1 MNLSPPPIIG
11 LEDPL
16 RVLLLLDYNTR
27 IVVIGAMLLG
37 IVGGIVGAFLMFRQ
51 RALVGDVLGHAML
64 PGVAVAFLGGQVI
77 GGGRNLASLLAGGA
91 VAAMLAGLLML
102 WLRRG
107 SRLGDDAVMAIVLS
121 GFFGLGVVLLSVVQ
135 TTGGSGQAGLEDFIF
150 GKTASMVFD
159 DVIVIA
165 LGGGFV
171 LVTTLLIF
179 KELGLLCFDE
189 AFAASIGRPV
199 RGLDLMLLVMTVT
212 TALIG
217 MQAVGLILVVAIMV
231 IPSAAARF
239 LTDDLRVMVVISGIM
254 GAVGCWIGVTASAAS
269 PGLPGGAMIVL
280 ATSVLF
286 VLAMLFGRQR
296 GLVPRWIASRSLR
309 RQVGR
314 DHLLRSFREYAE
326 VTGDPAIDIRTIQ
339 RFRSWGPR
347 RIDGLLR
354 TARRDG
360 EMVEVEPGIWR
371 LSDLGTLEAAAIVRN
386 HRLWEHYLLRYAD
399 IAPTHVDRAADRIE
413 HVLDPLLVRSLEAEV
428 GDGIAARSPVSPHP
442 LGDDLPDNARYEWGG
457 SDA

>member
-1 MNLSPPPIIG
+1 MSSIPPPIIG

-27 IVVIGAMLLG
+27 VVVIGAMLLG
-37 IVGGIVGAFLMFRQ
+37 AVGGIVGAFLMFRQ

-64 PGVAVAFLGGQVI
+64 PGVAVAFLVGQAI
-77 GGGRNLASLLAGGA
+77 GGSRGLILLLAGGA

-107 SRLGDDAVMAIVLS
+107 SKLGDDAVMAIVLS
-121 GFFGLGVVLLSVVQ
+121 GFFGLGVVLLSIIQ
-135 TTGGSGQAGLEDFIF
+135 ATGGGGQAGLEDFIF

-165 LGGGFV
+165 IGGGLVVVATIV
-171 LVTTLLIF
+171 LF
-179 KELGLLCFDE
+179 KDLGLLCFDE

-199 RGLDLMLLVMTVT
+199 RTLDLVLLVMTVT

-239 LTDDLRVMVVISGIM
+239 LTNDLRVMVVAAGII
-254 GAVGCWIGVTASAAS
+254 GAVGCWIGVTTSAAS

-280 ATSVLF
+280 ATAALF
-286 VLAMLFGRQR
+286 VLAMLFGRER
-296 GLVPRWIASRSLR
+296 GLLPRWMASRSLR
-309 RQVGR
+309 RRVGR
-314 DHLLRSFREYAE
+314 DHLLRSFREHVE
-326 VTGDPAIDIRTIQ
+326 VTGGSAIDIRTIR
-339 RFRSWGPR
+339 RFRSWAPR
-347 RIDGLLR
+347 QITSLLR
-354 TARRDG
+354 NARREG

-371 LSDLGTLEAAAIVRN
+371 LSDLGALEAAAIVRN

-428 GDGIAARSPVSPHP
+428 GDGIPTRPPVSPHP
-442 LGDDLPDNARYEWGG
+442 LPTDLSDDAGG
-457 SDA
+457 ESDA